1 MLLRNQQGTL
11 IKINRKDFV
20 NDEEYYA
27 AIYKVVS
34 GKDII
39 NKKPYIVTDLIT
51 KATKRLK

>member
-51 KATKRLK
+51 KAIRK

>member
-1 MLLRNQQGTL
+1 MLFRDQQGTL
-11 IKINRKDFV
+11 IKIDRKDFV

-27 AIYKVVS
+27 AIYKAVS

-51 KATKRLK
+51 KVTKRLK